1 MSAVIGLISCHF
13 LVIPALELWLQGFTT
28 VVHGLVECRVEM
40 ECTFEILNLRKFPLV
55 VGTNNNVCT
64 QIVYKVPVSIVKITL
79 QEDHRS
85 RRFLIR
91 KDLLEEFAGVI
102 PYSEEVL
109 ISSQYDGFGV
119 ADDVS
124 VHAGFS
130 HPGG

>member
-1 MSAVIGLISCHF
+1 MSAVIGLISCHL

-91 KDLLEEFAGVI
+91 KDLLEEFAGII

-109 ISSQYDGFGV
+109 ISPQHD
-119 ADDVS
+119 
-124 VHAGFS
+124 
-130 HPGG
+130 

>member
-1 MSAVIGLISCHF
+1 MSAVIGLISCHL

-91 KDLLEEFAGVI
+91 KDLLEEFAGII

-109 ISSQYDGFGV
+109 ISPQYN
-119 ADDVS
+119 
-124 VHAGFS
+124 
-130 HPGG
+130 

>member
-1 MSAVIGLISCHF
+1 MFVVIGLLSCHW

-91 KDLLEEFAGVI
+91 KDLLEEFAGII

-109 ISSQYDGFGV
+109 ISPQYN
-119 ADDVS
+119 
-124 VHAGFS
+124 
-130 HPGG
+130 

>member
-1 MSAVIGLISCHF
+1 MC
-13 LVIPALELWLQGFTT
+13 
-28 VVHGLVECRVEM
+28 VHRL
-40 ECTFEILNLRKFPLV
+40 FI
-55 VGTNNNVCT
+55 
-64 QIVYKVPVSIVKITL
+64 KVPVSIVNINL
-79 QEDHRS
+79 HEDHRS
-85 RRFLIR
+85 GRFLNR
-91 KDLLEEFAGVI
+91 KDLLEEFAGII

>member
-1 MSAVIGLISCHF
+1 MSLDCDPGTGSV
-13 LVIPALELWLQGFTT
+13 VTGFTT

-91 KDLLEEFAGVI
+91 KDLLEEFAGII

-109 ISSQYDGFGV
+109 ISPQYN
-119 ADDVS
+119 
-124 VHAGFS
+124 
-130 HPGG
+130 

>member
-1 MSAVIGLISCHF
+1 MSAVIGLISCH
-13 LVIPALELWLQGFTT
+13 LQVIPALELWLQGFTT

-91 KDLLEEFAGVI
+91 KDLLEEFAGII

-109 ISSQYDGFGV
+109 ISPQYN
-119 ADDVS
+119 
-124 VHAGFS
+124 
-130 HPGG
+130 

>member
-1 MSAVIGLISCHF
+1 MSLACDPGTGSV
-13 LVIPALELWLQGFTT
+13 VTGFAT
-28 VVHGLVECRVEM
+28 VVHGLVERRIEM

-91 KDLLEEFAGVI
+91 KDLLEEFAGII

-109 ISSQYDGFGV
+109 ISPQYN
-119 ADDVS
+119 
-124 VHAGFS
+124 
-130 HPGG
+130 

>member
-1 MSAVIGLISCHF
+1 M
-13 LVIPALELWLQGFTT
+13 IPALELWLQGFTT

-91 KDLLEEFAGVI
+91 KDLLEEFTGVI

-109 ISSQYDGFGV
+109 VSSQYN
-119 ADDVS
+119 
-124 VHAGFS
+124 
-130 HPGG
+130 

>member
-109 ISSQYDGFGV
+109 ISPQYN
-119 ADDVS
+119 
-124 VHAGFS
+124 
-130 HPGG
+130 

>member
-1 MSAVIGLISCHF
+1 MSAVIGLISCHL

-91 KDLLEEFAGVI
+91 KDLLEEFAGII

-109 ISSQYDGFGV
+109 ISSQYD
-119 ADDVS
+119 
-124 VHAGFS
+124 
-130 HPGG
+130 

>member
-1 MSAVIGLISCHF
+1 MSAVIGLISCHL

-91 KDLLEEFAGVI
+91 KDLLEEFAGII

-109 ISSQYDGFGV
+109 ISSQYN
-119 ADDVS
+119 
-124 VHAGFS
+124 
-130 HPGG
+130 

>member
-13 LVIPALELWLQGFTT
+13 LVIQALELWLQGFTT

-91 KDLLEEFAGVI
+91 KDLLEEFAGII

-109 ISSQYDGFGV
+109 ISSQYN
-119 ADDVS
+119 
-124 VHAGFS
+124 
-130 HPGG
+130 